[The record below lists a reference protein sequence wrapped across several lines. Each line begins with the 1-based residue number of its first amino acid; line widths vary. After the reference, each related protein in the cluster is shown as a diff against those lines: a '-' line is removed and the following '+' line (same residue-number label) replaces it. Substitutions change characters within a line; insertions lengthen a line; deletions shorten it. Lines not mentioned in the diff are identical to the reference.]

1 MLFNVSIISYLFYL
15 RKYTKEKTNLQ
26 ISLNKKK
33 KKKTIKK
40 FGKAK
45 EKAYIERNIKINKMK
60 YDNVIVDLK
69 PRPVL
74 QELIEDLTNKMLAQK
89 RVLHME
95 QNNEHADYLFIE
107 GLKSDIRLL
116 DQVIER
122 CYAQQELI
130 NMRDEQII
138 GLN

>member
-1 MLFNVSIISYLFYL
+1 
-15 RKYTKEKTNLQ
+15 
-26 ISLNKKK
+26 
-33 KKKTIKK
+33 
-40 FGKAK
+40 
-45 EKAYIERNIKINKMK
+45 MK
-60 YDNVIVDLK
+60 YNNVTVDLK

-89 RVLHME
+89 RVLADLEHM
-95 QNNEHADYLFIE
+95 NGNHYLVQGI
-107 GLKSDIRLL
+107 KSDIRLL

-130 NMRDEQII
+130 DMRAEQII

>member
-1 MLFNVSIISYLFYL
+1 
-15 RKYTKEKTNLQ
+15 
-26 ISLNKKK
+26 
-33 KKKTIKK
+33 
-40 FGKAK
+40 
-45 EKAYIERNIKINKMK
+45 MK
-60 YDNVIVDLK
+60 YNVDIDLK

-89 RVLHME
+89 QAL
-95 QNNEHADYLFIE
+95 ADCGEYADPIMIQ

-130 NMRDEQII
+130 DMRDEQII

>member
-1 MLFNVSIISYLFYL
+1 
-15 RKYTKEKTNLQ
+15 
-26 ISLNKKK
+26 
-33 KKKTIKK
+33 
-40 FGKAK
+40 
-45 EKAYIERNIKINKMK
+45 MK
-60 YDNVIVDLK
+60 YNVDIDLK

-74 QELIEDLTNKMLAQK
+74 QELIEDLTHKMLAQK
-89 RVLHME
+89 RVLHID

-116 DQVIER
+116 NEVIER

>member
-1 MLFNVSIISYLFYL
+1 
-15 RKYTKEKTNLQ
+15 
-26 ISLNKKK
+26 
-33 KKKTIKK
+33 
-40 FGKAK
+40 
-45 EKAYIERNIKINKMK
+45 MK
-60 YDNVIVDLK
+60 YNNVKIDLQ

-89 RVLHME
+89 RVLADLEHMNGGLSLIRGL
-95 QNNEHADYLFIE
+95 QADI
-107 GLKSDIRLL
+107 KLL

-130 NMRDEQII
+130 DMRAEQII

>member
-1 MLFNVSIISYLFYL
+1 
-15 RKYTKEKTNLQ
+15 
-26 ISLNKKK
+26 
-33 KKKTIKK
+33 
-40 FGKAK
+40 
-45 EKAYIERNIKINKMK
+45 MK
-60 YDNVIVDLK
+60 YNVDIDLK

-89 RVLHME
+89 RVL
-95 QNNEHADYLFIE
+95 ADCGEYADPIMIQ
-107 GLKSDIRLL
+107 GLKADIRLL

-130 NMRDEQII
+130 DMRAEQII